1 MAENKHK
8 QTFAIKRIY
17 LKDLSFEAP
26 LGADAFVEKWQ
37 PAINQELN
45 LNTKK
50 IRDDHYEVTLRVT
63 LTARIEEK
71 TAFLVEIHQAGLF
84 LISGIPDAKLP
95 QLLNNLCPNILLPYI
110 REAIDSVVV
119 KGTFPAIMLSPI
131 NFEALYV
138 QAMEKQQMD
147 NRQEEQDSVKIH

>member
-1 MAENKHK
+1 ML
-8 QTFAIKRIY
+8 FR
-17 LKDLSFEAP
+17 S
-26 LGADAFVEKWQ
+26 
-37 PAINQELN
+37 
-45 LNTKK
+45 
-50 IRDDHYEVTLRVT
+50 
-63 LTARIEEK
+63 
-71 TAFLVEIHQAGLF
+71 AFLVEIHQAGLF

-95 QLLNNLCPNILLPYI
+95 QLLNTVCPNILLPYI